1 MSSSPSHDTIC
12 LPITFINELSQSND
26 LHETLTLISNW
37 LPQIIGSDRASVCLN
52 NGSDETLEV
61 FALFGNN
68 AIEAN
73 TILPISSTM
82 VGRVYSNKQLEI
94 NNNLAQS
101 KDLDCQILHKGGLG
115 SCVDAPLQH
124 SGTCFGTLNLGSL
137 EPDTY
142 KPEDGAQLECI
153 ANWLANYIHAQ
164 MEITEHKKR
173 AETDPLTKA
182 NNRHCLNTVG
192 NELLKLWET
201 DQQPFSMIMIDIDHF
216 KQFNDNYGH
225 HVGDQILVTFS
236 QVINQ
241 VIRKSEH
248 FMRIG
253 GDEFVILLEGNVDL
267 ATKLAERIR
276 KAIKDMALKHD
287 DDSLIIT
294 VSCGVTSVQN
304 QDSSLECLYNRA
316 DKALYQSKKNG
327 RDQTTA
333 I

>member
-12 LPITFINELSQSND
+12 LPITFINDLSKSND
-26 LHETLTLISNW
+26 LHETLTLISYW
-37 LPQIIGSDRASVCLN
+37 LPKIIESDRASVCLN

-61 FALFGNN
+61 FALCGNN
-68 AIEAN
+68 AIEAH
-73 TILPISSTM
+73 TVLPISNTM
-82 VGRVYSNKQLEI
+82 VGRVYSNKQLEL

-101 KDLDCQILHKGGLG
+101 KELDCQILHKGGLN
-115 SCVDAPLQH
+115 SCIDAPLQH
-124 SGTCFGTLNLGSL
+124 SGTCVGTLNIGSF
-137 EPDTY
+137 ESDVY
-142 KPEDGAQLECI
+142 SPEDCAQLECI

-164 MEITEHKKR
+164 MEITEQKKR
-173 AETDPLTKA
+173 AETDPLTKV

-192 NELLKLWET
+192 NELLKRWET

-216 KQFNDNYGH
+216 KQLNDNYGH
-225 HVGDQILVTFS
+225 HVGDQVLVTFS

-253 GDEFVILLEGNVDL
+253 GDEFIVLLEGNVEL

-276 KAIKDMALKHD
+276 VAIKDMAVQHN

-294 VSCGVTSVQN
+294 ASCGVTSVQS
-304 QDSSLECLYNRA
+304 QDNSLECLYNRA
-316 DKALYQSKKNG
+316 DKALYQSKENG
-327 RDQTTA
+327 RNQTTA